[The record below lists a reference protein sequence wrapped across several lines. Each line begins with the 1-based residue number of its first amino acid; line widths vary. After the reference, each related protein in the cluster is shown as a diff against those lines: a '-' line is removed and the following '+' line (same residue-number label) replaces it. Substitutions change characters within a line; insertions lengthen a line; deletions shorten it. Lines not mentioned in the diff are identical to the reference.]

1 MVREQQLTFSIE
13 KRFGGRIKMKKLIAI
28 LALLIVSLLSLTL
41 VSAAFDENV
50 LSVERVKVNGEEVD
64 VLTPADLNG
73 KTVDNFTG
81 EYVTEGETLDVDVFL
96 ESSAD
101 VEDVQVEVELRG
113 YEYDDYEDVDD
124 RSHLF
129 DIEGTADGTSR
140 KRVDLSINLP
150 QKLDDDRYLLRITVD
165 DKDSASL
172 VRYVVL
178 RVEPSRHGVSIAD
191 VAFSPGHTLKAGR
204 SLLTTVLLRNYG
216 DKTEK
221 DVQTTV
227 SIPALGVSSSTET
240 LDLLEVDRADDGGS
254 NIDYEDVP
262 EMFLQIPANAAAGD
276 YEVVVTVKYDD
287 LRETITHKST
297 ITVVENEMFASG
309 SCEKQLVVVVGPET
323 QTVGTNQAARYGFAL
338 QNNGACTKA
347 YSLETVVGDWASAS
361 LSENVVLLTKG
372 QSKVVYL
379 ELTPR
384 ADAPNGL
391 HTASVVVKSG
401 DNVLKTVNLNANV
414 VNSVG
419 SSSSGVGGVSLRNGL
434 EIALVVLVV
443 LLVIVGLIIGFS
455 RLRKDE
461 DEEQTYY

>member
-1 MVREQQLTFSIE
+1 
-13 KRFGGRIKMKKLIAI
+13 
-28 LALLIVSLLSLTL
+28 
-41 VSAAFDENV
+41 
-50 LSVERVKVNGEEVD
+50 
-64 VLTPADLNG
+64 
-73 KTVDNFTG
+73 
-81 EYVTEGETLDVDVFL
+81 
-96 ESSAD
+96 
-101 VEDVQVEVELRG
+101 
-113 YEYDDYEDVDD
+113 
-124 RSHLF
+124 
-129 DIEGTADGTSR
+129 
-140 KRVDLSINLP
+140 
-150 QKLDDDRYLLRITVD
+150 
-165 DKDSASL
+165 
-172 VRYVVL
+172 
-178 RVEPSRHGVSIAD
+178 
-191 VAFSPGHTLKAGR
+191 
-204 SLLTTVLLRNYG
+204 
-216 DKTEK
+216 
-221 DVQTTV
+221 
-227 SIPALGVSSSTET
+227 SSTET

-443 LLVIVGLIIGFS
+443 LLVIV
-455 RLRKDE
+455 
-461 DEEQTYY
+461 